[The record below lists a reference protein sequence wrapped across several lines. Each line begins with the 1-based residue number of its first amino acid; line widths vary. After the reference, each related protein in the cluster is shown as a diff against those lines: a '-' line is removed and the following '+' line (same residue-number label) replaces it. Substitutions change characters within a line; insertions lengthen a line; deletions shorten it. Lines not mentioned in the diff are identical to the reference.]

1 MFWVID
7 YIRYFQP
14 DILKRLASLGLC
26 ELILRE
32 NPLTILYEEEELT
45 PEQRYLDKLMRQ
57 RPRRGRRGH

>member
-1 MFWVID
+1 MFRVID

-14 DILKRLASLGLC
+14 DILERLTSLGLC

-32 NPLTILYEEEELT
+32 NSLTILYEEEELT

-57 RPRRGRRGH
+57 RPRWGR

>member
-1 MFWVID
+1 MFRVID
-7 YIRYFQP
+7 YIRYFQH

-32 NPLTILYEEEELT
+32 NSLTILYEEEELT

-57 RPRRGRRGH
+57 RPRRGR

>member
-1 MFWVID
+1 MFRVID

-14 DILKRLASLGLC
+14 DILERLTRIGLC

-32 NPLTILYEEEELT
+32 NSLTILYEEEELT

-57 RPRRGRRGH
+57 RPRWGR